1 MRIIRVIRL
10 LKRIDFSSA
19 FSLLEFLGVMWNMCL
34 LHVKGADLLEKKSGK
49 VPRRAGSK
57 RITEYRDSI

>member
-1 MRIIRVIRL
+1 
-10 LKRIDFSSA
+10 
-19 FSLLEFLGVMWNMCL
+19 MWNMCL

-49 VPRRAGSK
+49 VPRRASSK